1 MIKSMTGFG
10 RAEQIIDG
18 RDIIVE
24 IRSVNHR
31 YYEFSARVPRAYGYV
46 EEKLKSFLN
55 GRISRG
61 KVEVSVSISA
71 VEAADTLIEINKAVA
86 KGYVDALRSVGEEL
100 GLADDLT
107 LSQLVRL
114 PDIFTVRKTADD
126 EEQIWNSVRTVAD
139 EAVSKFVAMREAEG
153 LKMKEDVLERA
164 DIIER
169 LVDEV
174 DRLSPISAENY
185 RSKLYSRLC
194 EVLADKNIDEQ
205 RIVTEAAIF
214 ADKTAVAEETVRLK
228 SHIRQLRDMLALDEP
243 VGRKL
248 DFLIQEFNREANTIG
263 SKAQDIAVT
272 KIVVD
277 LKSEIEKIREQIQNI
292 E

>member
-31 YYEFSARVPRAYGYV
+31 YYEFSARVPRAYGYI

-61 KVEVSVSISA
+61 KVEVSVSIAA

-86 KGYVDALRSVGEEL
+86 KGYVDALRSVGGEL

-126 EEQIWNSVRTVAD
+126 EEQIWNSVKAVAD
-139 EAVSKFVAMREAEG
+139 EAVSKFISMREAEG

>member
-31 YYEFSARVPRAYGYV
+31 YYEFSARVPRAYGYI

-61 KVEVSVSISA
+61 KVEVSVSIAA

-126 EEQIWNSVRTVAD
+126 EEQIWNSVKTVAD
-139 EAVSKFVAMREAEG
+139 DAVSKFISMRETEG
-153 LKMKEDVLERA
+153 LKMKEDVLERS

-174 DRLSPISAENY
+174 ERLSPISAENY

>member
-31 YYEFSARVPRAYGYV
+31 YYEFSARVPRAYGYI

-61 KVEVSVSISA
+61 KVEVSVSIAA

-86 KGYVDALRSVGEEL
+86 KGYVDALRSVGGEL

-114 PDIFTVRKTADD
+114 PDIFTVRQTADD
-126 EEQIWNSVRTVAD
+126 EEQIWNSVKTVAD
-139 EAVSKFVAMREAEG
+139 EAVSKFISMREAEG

-174 DRLSPISAENY
+174 ERLSPISAENY

>member
-31 YYEFSARVPRAYGYV
+31 YYEFSARVPRAYGYI

-61 KVEVSVSISA
+61 KVEVSVSIAA